1 MINLSNNKF
10 NKKIFDCLFQPV
22 ITEKTMKLM
31 EFQKYTFDVNAQ
43 LNKKQI
49 KKIFEIYF
57 NSKIKTIKTFRIKK
71 KSKAPIKRVIFNFFE
86 NKKIF
91 IFNI

>member
-1 MINLSNNKF
+1 MINLNTNKF

-31 EFQKYTFDVNAQ
+31 ESKKYTFDVNAQ
-43 LNKKQI
+43 LTKKQI

-57 NSKIKTIKTFRIKK
+57 SSEIKTIKTFRIKK
-71 KSKAPIKRVIFNFFE
+71 KSKVPLKRVIFNFLE

-91 IFNI
+91 IFDI